1 MFNEHIDQ
9 NYQPPPEDRPGGFD
23 WGEGNRM
30 NAQDAPPQQPQPPPE
45 ANQRP
50 HID

>member
-9 NYQPPPEDRPGGFD
+9 NYQPLPEDRPGGFD
-23 WGEGNRM
+23 WGEGNRL
-30 NAQDAPPQQPQPPPE
+30 NQDAPQQQPQPPPE